1 MKAWSKIARAA
12 LALITVALCLELAST
27 FVAESFQLTS
37 ELLVLL
43 ALWELCPSGRQLGRR
58 ALRLT
63 LMAAVVVLV
72 VCQLDRQAFLRWMGD
87 EPLLYDQLFML
98 RHLLV
103 LIGDVWR
110 AALPIVLGS
119 VLAIAAVTWSVRRLL
134 REAKPAWPLRERASV
149 AACVLLLAL
158 VRDVWASPN
167 LHDNWTR
174 SRALYASVQAQITDS
189 PYRAYADLQLQ
200 RRPDVYL
207 FFVESYGRVLAE
219 HPALRDRY
227 AATLARVQ
235 ARLEAAGFASVS
247 AYSRAP
253 VMGGRSWLATGSVL
267 MGTHVAYETTFHHL
281 IGQIDHVPN
290 LVGFLGD
297 HGYETILVA
306 PSDRKRPGV
315 EEVNYYHHQ
324 RCIRFHELAYR
335 GPRYGWGI
343 VPDQFSLGWLSQQL
357 TAAEEPR
364 KPRYVELHL
373 VSSHAPWQAIPKV
386 VSDWRS
392 LSDAVPQP
400 ALPIDDSVGSRL
412 QRYADKRERFP
423 DEGAL
428 DDDMGQRYLDS
439 IVYDFTVIS
448 DFVRGLQGDALVV
461 LMGDHQPPFISAETR
476 NFDTPVHVLARDPS
490 LLRELARQGF
500 SSGLSLDPHAPAVT
514 RHEALFSL
522 LVRALSRC
530 CARSRQLPSYDPPG
544 VRIGS

>member
-1 MKAWSKIARAA
+1 MSSWQKTARAA

-27 FVAESFQLTS
+27 FVSGRFQLTS

-43 ALWELCPSGRQLGRR
+43 ALWELCPRGMLRV
-58 ALRLT
+58 ALTASSVL
-63 LMAAVVVLV
+63 LAVS
-72 VCQLDRQAFLRWMGD
+72 QLDRQAFLRWMGD

-110 AALPIVLGS
+110 AALPF
-119 VLAIAAVTWSVRRLL
+119 VLAAVVGITALTYGIRRLL
-134 REAKPAWPLRERASV
+134 RAAGPGAALRERWPV
-149 AACVLLLAL
+149 AACLVALAL
-158 VRDVWASPN
+158 LRNDWASTN
-167 LHDNWTR
+167 LRDNWMR
-174 SRALYASVQAQITDS
+174 SRALYASVQAKITDS
-189 PYRAYADLQLQ
+189 PYRAYADMRLA

-227 AATLARVQ
+227 AAALARVQ
-235 ARLEAAGFASVS
+235 ARLDAAGFASVS
-247 AYSRAP
+247 GYSRAP

-267 MGTHVAYETTFHHL
+267 MGTHVAYETMFHHL
-281 IGQIDHVPN
+281 VDHIEHVPN
-290 LVGFLGD
+290 WVGFLGD

-357 TAAEEPR
+357 TAADAHP
-364 KPRYVELHL
+364 PRYVELHL
-373 VSSHAPWQAIPKV
+373 VSSHAPWDAIPPI

-392 LSDAVPQP
+392 LSDSVPQP
-400 ALPIDDSVGSRL
+400 ALPVDDSVGSRIE
-412 QRYADKRERFP
+412 RYADKRERFP
-423 DEGAL
+423 DEGEL
-428 DDDMGQRYLDS
+428 DEQMGQRYLDS
-439 IVYDFTVIS
+439 IVYDLTVIA
-448 DFVRGLQGDALVV
+448 DFVGALHGDALVL
-461 LMGDHQPPFISAETR
+461 LMGDHQPPFVSAETN
-476 NFDTPVHVLARDPS
+476 NFDTPVHVLSRDPS
-490 LLRELARQGF
+490 LLRELSAQGF
-500 SSGLSLDPHAPAVT
+500 SAGLALDPRAAAVT

-522 LVRALSRC
+522 LVRALSQC
-530 CARSRQLPSYDPPG
+530 CARSPQLPSYHPQG
-544 VRIGS
+544 VRMGS